1 MERGKGKVRGQ
12 VVGQGRCRVRVHP
25 PRETALPTKR
35 WSRLDRDAFPPNRV
49 IGRTKRRT
57 IVAGAKVYLRE
68 AVSIKYS
75 KLDSFRR
82 RSTFIFPMETLI
94 DQIPLHP
101 IEVQLILINVQV
113 SFVSRY
119 IQLSVQLSLNKGRSC
134 SGRIS
139 FFTV

>member
-1 MERGKGKVRGQ
+1 MAR
-12 VVGQGRCRVRVHP
+12 
-25 PRETALPTKR
+25 
-35 WSRLDRDAFPPNRV
+35 
-49 IGRTKRRT
+49 
-57 IVAGAKVYLRE
+57 AKVYLRE
-68 AVSIKYS
+68 AASIKYS